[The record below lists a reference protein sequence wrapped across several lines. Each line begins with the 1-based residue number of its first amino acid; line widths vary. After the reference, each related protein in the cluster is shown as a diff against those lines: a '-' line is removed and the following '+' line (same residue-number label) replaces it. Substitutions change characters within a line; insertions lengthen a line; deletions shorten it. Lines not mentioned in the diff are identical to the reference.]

1 MGHSLLI
8 TLSGPPV
15 SGTSTL
21 AKMLADDYGFTVMN
35 GGDIFR
41 KMAEDQGMTIAEF
54 ATVAE
59 DDRRIDRE
67 IDDRLEAEI
76 NAHLEGKRESG
87 DTGLIVESR
96 LAGWHANGQADLSIW
111 LDAPIEK
118 RARRLDERAETPTEL
133 RKHEKSD
140 AQRYQDY
147 YDIDIA
153 DLSIYDLVID
163 TGTLSEEGMFQT
175 VKAAVNDVQRRS
187 ASSVS

>member
-1 MGHSLLI
+1 M
-8 TLSGPPV
+8 TLSGPPA

-21 AKMLADDYGFTVMN
+21 AKMLADDCGFTVMN

-41 KMAEDQGMTIAEF
+41 NMAEDQGMTIAEF

-59 DDRRIDRE
+59 DDPRIDRE

-96 LAGWHANGQADLSIW
+96 LAGWHANGQADLSVW
-111 LDAPIEK
+111 LDAPVEE
-118 RARRLDERAETPTEL
+118 RAQRLDERAETPIEL
-133 RKHEKSD
+133 REREMSD

-175 VKAAVNDVQRRS
+175 VKAAINDVQRRS

>member
-1 MGHSLLI
+1 
-8 TLSGPPV
+8 
-15 SGTSTL
+15 
-21 AKMLADDYGFTVMN
+21 MLADDCGFTVMN

-41 KMAEDQGMTIAEF
+41 NMAEDQGMTIAEF

-59 DDRRIDRE
+59 DDPRIDRE

-96 LAGWHANGQADLSIW
+96 LAGWHANGQADLSVW
-111 LDAPIEK
+111 LDAPVEE
-118 RARRLDERAETPTEL
+118 RAQRLDERAETPIEL
-133 RKHEKSD
+133 REREMSD

-175 VKAAVNDVQRRS
+175 VKAAINDVQRRS